1 MKKLLIILFIAVTSS
16 SYSQTGIVILTE
28 EFTLAPPYTAT
39 VHITLSDGTSTST
52 PITTENTSVAQH
64 EIDLNNLINTIT
76 SQGYQIIDGAGA
88 FSSTYGT
95 CVGCDPPAGLRRIF
109 FGNP

>member
-28 EFTLAPPYTAT
+28 EYSLGAPWTAT
-39 VHITLSDGTSTST
+39 VHITLADGTSTST
-52 PITTENTSVAQH
+52 PITAENTSVAQH

-76 SQGYQIIDGAGA
+76 SQGYQIITAPQGWECLGCI
-88 FSSTYGT
+88 STS
-95 CVGCDPPAGLRRIF
+95 GLRRIF